1 MLNHHTLSEKHLS
14 FVQQIKLSFPV
25 ICVTISELLAVIS
38 DCAFYCCSHR
48 WFSLLSPPSVNYLMI
63 WKLHSDSWGEIL
75 FKRTLQWIIWFQC
88 KQLLPYSSVQIYLK
102 GSFKKHLDFSWFPLL
117 LLLQRTQGTVR
128 SSSLNPLPFLPYLPP
143 SPWEKCLNYY
153 LHFALKWITTEQAM
167 EGKDYC
173 REPPCKPTQACS
185 YHPDVQFLTSQ
196 RAKGTGRSLPYCP
209 PIKLKKHLYTS

>member
-1 MLNHHTLSEKHLS
+1 MQESKELPWEEGNVKIHARIGKPGKRMLNHHTLSEKHLS

-63 WKLHSDSWGEIL
+63 WKLHSDPWGEIL

-102 GSFKKHLDFSWFPLL
+102 GPSKKHLDFSWFPLL

-128 SSSLNPLPFLPYLPP
+128 SSSLNPLPFLPCHLP
-143 SPWEKCLNYY
+143 
-153 LHFALKWITTEQAM
+153 H
-167 EGKDYC
+167 
-173 REPPCKPTQACS
+173 
-185 YHPDVQFLTSQ
+185 
-196 RAKGTGRSLPYCP
+196 GRSVWTTISIL
-209 PIKLKKHLYTS
+209 H